1 MAQAQITQSSI
12 SSAANS
18 SAASSNQPQYFVDST
33 KGNIKEVYSFQQKL
47 ANGGF
52 GIVYLAEHRESHQ
65 KFAIKAIQKKKV
77 KDYTTFI
84 NEINILKVLVSL
96 PWPQPQS
103 QSSCC
108 SQFATAE
115 IGPSEHYKAARDL
128 GVERCVLLGAGVS
141 ITFCHFAPPRETL
154 FLDPTQT

>member
-12 SSAANS
+12 SSAAGSTS
-18 SAASSNQPQYFVDST
+18 SVNQPQYFVDST

-84 NEINILKVLVSL
+84 NEINILKVLVSCL
-96 PWPQPQS
+96 P
-103 QSSCC
+103 
-108 SQFATAE
+108 QFALLAYVLFAWLLQDHPNIIKLHE
-115 IGPSEHYKAARDL
+115 IWEWNEVCFL
-128 GVERCVLLGAGVS
+128 VL
-141 ITFCHFAPPRETL
+141 E
-154 FLDPTQT
+154 

>member
-1 MAQAQITQSSI
+1 M
-12 SSAANS
+12 
-18 SAASSNQPQYFVDST
+18 DST

-84 NEINILKVLVSL
+84 NEINILKVLVSGYHIFVL
-96 PWPQPQS
+96 SFQKPNLVS
-103 QSSCC
+103 VR
-108 SQFATAE
+108 
-115 IGPSEHYKAARDL
+115 IGSPEYHQVARDM
-128 GVERCVLLGAGVS
+128 GVERRLLPCA
-141 ITFCHFAPPRETL
+141 
-154 FLDPTQT
+154 

>member
-1 MAQAQITQSSI
+1 MVDSTSQSS
-12 SSAANS
+12 A
-18 SAASSNQPQYFVDST
+18 SAASMASSTNPQPQYFMDST

-84 NEINILKVLVSL
+84 NEINILKVLVSGHNNFQLLILRKGL
-96 PWPQPQS
+96 P
-103 QSSCC
+103 
-108 SQFATAE
+108 F
-115 IGPSEHYKAARDL
+115 K
-128 GVERCVLLGAGVS
+128 CVV
-141 ITFCHFAPPRETL
+141 CV
-154 FLDPTQT
+154 

>member
-1 MAQAQITQSSI
+1 M
-12 SSAANS
+12 SSASVASSANS
-18 SAASSNQPQYFVDST
+18 MNSQQTNLNQPQYFVDST

-52 GIVYLAEHRESHQ
+52 GIVYLAEHRESKQ

-96 PWPQPQS
+96 PP
-103 QSSCC
+103 
-108 SQFATAE
+108 
-115 IGPSEHYKAARDL
+115 PSLTMASLVGSPEHHQVA
-128 GVERCVLLGAGVS
+128 
-141 ITFCHFAPPRETL
+141 
-154 FLDPTQT
+154 

>member
-12 SSAANS
+12 SSAAGSTS
-18 SAASSNQPQYFVDST
+18 SVNQPQYFVDST

-84 NEINILKVLVSL
+84 NEINILKVLVSFL
-96 PWPQPQS
+96 P
-103 QSSCC
+103 
-108 SQFATAE
+108 QFALLAYVLFAWLFT
-115 IGPSEHYKAARDL
+115 GPSKHHQVARDL
-128 GVERCVLLGAGVS
+128 GMERRLLPRARVS
-141 ITFCHFAPPRETL
+141 SHKASGK
-154 FLDPTQT
+154 